1 MAVLVAVVAAA
12 LAVPM
17 AVVVSNDQRAAF
29 ISNLEVDTLTT
40 AATMSAQPDVDWQ
53 QTAEE
58 TAARTGARVVVVAPD
73 RSLLSDSD
81 NSSLDRLFDRPEIN
95 DALAG
100 ALTSDVRTSVTL
112 GGDLRYVAAP
122 VIQNYGVVAAVR
134 LSLPESIVE
143 EEVQETQR
151 WLVVF
156 VLTVVIAAALVAW
169 LLARSISSPLR
180 QVAKVAEDL
189 PDDLDLRANEDDGPH
204 EVRSVAI
211 ALNSTAE
218 RLSGILQRQQRVAA
232 DASHHLRTPLTGVR
246 LRLEAIED
254 ISDQEQVKTEAQAA
268 TAEVDRLNRRIEQV
282 LALARSDAGAA
293 PIAAQDESVILRDRI
308 DAAAAMFAEAGIE
321 LTSSLERRSSA
332 SPPRRASSHAS
343 STSSS
348 ATPCSTRGLASMSTC
363 GPSTG
368 RPCSSVSDD
377 GPGVPRRRAGG
388 RLRPVRAGHDIRA
401 RRQRSRARAGARV
414 GRRARW
420 QCASGRVAA
429 GWAHRDGAHAHGGRA
444 RLPAPAEADL
454 TRPAGSARCRC
465 RSATTRTPRWG

>member
-17 AVVVSNDQRAAF
+17 AAVVANDQRSAF
-29 ISNLEVDTLTT
+29 IAGLEVDTLTT
-40 AATMSAQPDVDWQ
+40 AAIMSAQPDVDWQ
-53 QTAEE
+53 ATAEE

-73 RSLLSDSD
+73 RSLLADSD

-122 VIQNYGVVAAVR
+122 IIQNYGVVAAVR

-189 PDDLDLRANEDDGPH
+189 PDDLDLRANENDGPH

-268 TAEVDRLNRRIEQV
+268 TAEVDRLTRRIEQV
-282 LALARSDAGAA
+282 LALARSDAGAGEAA
-293 PIAAQDESVILRDRI
+293 PQDASAILQDRI
-308 DAAAAMFAEAGIE
+308 DAASAMFAEAGIE
-321 LTSSLERRSSA
+321 LTSSLQPDVHVAAPTGVVARVIDELLGNALQYAQARVHVDL
-332 SPPRRASSHAS
+332 HAVDAGGVL
-343 STSSS
+343 T
-348 ATPCSTRGLASMSTC
+348 
-363 GPSTG
+363 
-368 RPCSSVSDD
+368 VSDD
-377 GPGVPRRRAGG
+377 GPGLPPDEREAVFQRFTRGSSSVPGG
-388 RLRPVRAGHDIRA
+388 SGLGLALVRE
-401 RRQRSRARAGARV
+401 S
-414 GRRARW
+414 
-420 QCASGRVAA
+420 VAA
-429 GWAHRDGAHAHGGRA
+429 LG
-444 RLPAPAEADL
+444 
-454 TRPAGSARCRC
+454 GSARAQE
-465 RSATTRTPRWG
+465 SRWGGLSVVVRFPPGDD

>member
-1 MAVLVAVVAAA
+1 MTRRLVIAMAVLVAVVAAA

-293 PIAAQDESVILRDRI
+293 PIAAQDESVIVRDRI

-321 LTSSLERRSSA
+321 LTSSLEENVRVTAPTGVVARVIDELLGNA
-332 SPPRRASSHAS
+332 LQYARTRVHVDLRAANR
-343 STSSS
+343 T
-348 ATPCSTRGLASMSTC
+348 AVL
-363 GPSTG
+363 
-368 RPCSSVSDD
+368 SVSDD
-377 GPGVPRRRAGG
+377 GPGVPADEREAVFDRFARGTTSVPGGSGLGLALVRESVAGLG
-388 RLRPVRAGHDIRA
+388 
-401 RRQRSRARAGARV
+401 
-414 GRRARW
+414 
-420 QCASGRVAA
+420 
-429 GWAHRDGAHAHGGRA
+429 
-444 RLPAPAEADL
+444 
-454 TRPAGSARCRC
+454 GSARADESDLGGLTVTVRMPMADEPVS
-465 RSATTRTPRWG
+465 RRQQKPT